1 MNLTVL
7 GDNKYRVH
15 INDLCEKYRSLVPD
29 NIKEEAD
36 WEGYLIVSQTILN
49 VLEMRYRIQKFR
61 NKTN

>member
-1 MNLTVL
+1 MNLTDL

-15 INDLCEKYRSLVPD
+15 INDLCEKYGSLVPD

-49 VLEMRYRIQKFR
+49 ALEMRYRIQKFR
-61 NKTN
+61 TKTN